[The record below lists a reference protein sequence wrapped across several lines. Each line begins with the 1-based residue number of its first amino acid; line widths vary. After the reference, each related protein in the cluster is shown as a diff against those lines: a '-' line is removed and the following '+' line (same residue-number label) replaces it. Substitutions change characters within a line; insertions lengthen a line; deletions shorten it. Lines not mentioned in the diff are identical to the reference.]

1 MTQNHLLPYLLLL
14 SLCLYVPSSLPSKKN
29 PRRILPNPI
38 FALQSNLWNVS
49 PNSIHGYATG
59 IDHRQRAYSSQKK
72 KSASVSFHATWQFPY
87 TRIQRVAV
95 VHRRSSATH
104 RGKEQMGKH
113 SARYRAMCSWAGRLF
128 SSLIVTSHRNEIKGS
143 ITFNWTTIFSF
154 RSHRIAW
161 PRSPHSWPWSAI
173 PISVYFAYRLRIRS
187 RDRANAKFRDVNW
200 T

>member
-1 MTQNHLLPYLLLL
+1 MTQNHLLPYFLLL

-154 RSHRIAW
+154 RSRDPDHHIRGREAPFLSPCILRIGSVQPNSE
-161 PRSPHSWPWSAI
+161 PRSS
-173 PISVYFAYRLRIRS
+173 
-187 RDRANAKFRDVNW
+187 
-200 T
+200 